1 MIKGIGI
8 DIVEIKRV
16 KKLIKQYNK
25 RFLERTF
32 TSIEIQYCQSKP
44 NPAQHFAG
52 KFAAKEALIKA
63 FGKPLTLNEIE
74 VENIAGKR
82 PYIKLYGKAKKLLS
96 KINILVSISHDHEY
110 AIAEVILEN
119 RQ

>member
-16 KKLIKQYNK
+16 QKIIKKYGK

-32 TSIEIQYCQSKP
+32 TAIEIQYCQSKP

-63 FGKPLTLNEIE
+63 FGDPLTLNEIE
-74 VENIAGKR
+74 IENIASKR
-82 PYIKLYGKAKKLLS
+82 PQIKLYGKTKKTLS
-96 KINILVSISHDHEY
+96 KSKILVSISHDHEY
-110 AIAEVILEN
+110 SVAEVMIYG
-119 RQ
+119 